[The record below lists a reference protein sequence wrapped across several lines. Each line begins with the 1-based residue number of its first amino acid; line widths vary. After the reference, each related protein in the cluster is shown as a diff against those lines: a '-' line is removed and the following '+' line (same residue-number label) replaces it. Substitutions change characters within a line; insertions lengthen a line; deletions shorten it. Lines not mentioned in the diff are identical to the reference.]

1 MICSK
6 CLDILS
12 IYCLRILAEAPAS
25 GLHIIM

>member
-12 IYCLRILAEAPAS
+12 IYCLQILAEAPAS
-25 GLHIIM
+25 GINIIT